1 MRNAAVTGH
10 PIGHSK
16 SPLIHGY
23 WLKQHG
29 IEGSYIAQDVPP
41 ETAESFYSE
50 LAEHGFV
57 GCNVT
62 IPNKEHAYNSA
73 EKLDDAAKMI
83 GAVNT
88 LWLDDAGALNGSNTD
103 GLGFLGNLDQM
114 LPNWDNN
121 GNKAVVLGAGGASR
135 AIIWALLSRGYTE
148 VYIANRT
155 LEKAQNLADHFG
167 PNTIAIK
174 WDSLGEKLGEA
185 DFLVNTTSLGM
196 TGQPE
201 LNIDLDNLSKSTV
214 VTDIVYSP
222 LQTKLLRDAGQRGNA
237 TVDGLGMLL
246 HQAVPGFEKWFGVR
260 PEVTDELREMILR
273 EMGLI

>member
-41 ETAESFYSE
+41 ETAEGFYGS

-88 LWLDDAGALNGSNTD
+88 LWLDEAGVLNGSNTD
-103 GLGFLGNLDQM
+103 GVGFLGNLDQM

-121 GNKAVVLGAGGASR
+121 GNKAIVLGAGGASR

-155 LEKAQNLADHFG
+155 LEKAQKLADHFG
-167 PNTIAIK
+167 PNTIAIT
-174 WDSLGEKLGEA
+174 WDTLGEKLGEA
-185 DFLVNTTSLGM
+185 DLLVNTTSLGM

-201 LNIDLDNLSKSTV
+201 LNVDLDNLSKSAV

-222 LQTKLLRDAGQRGNA
+222 LQTKLLRDSAERGNP

-260 PEVTDELREMILR
+260 PEVTDELREIILK
-273 EMGLI
+273 EMGLA

>member
-1 MRNAAVTGH
+1 MKNAAVTGH
-10 PIGHSK
+10 PIKHSK

-29 IEGSYIAQDVPP
+29 IEGTYTAIDVPP
-41 ETAESFYSE
+41 ETAAQFFSS
-50 LAEHGFV
+50 LADHDLV

-62 IPNKEHAYNSA
+62 IPNKEVAFNAA
-73 EKLDDAAKMI
+73 EKLDDAAQTI

-88 LWLDDAGALNGSNTD
+88 LWLDDNGILNGSNTD

-114 LPNWDNN
+114 LPNWDKT
-121 GNKAVVLGAGGASR
+121 GNKAIVLGAGGASR
-135 AIIWALLSRGYTE
+135 AIIWALLSRNYTE

-155 LEKAQNLADHFG
+155 LEKAQVLADHFG
-167 PNTIAIK
+167 EQTIAVS
-174 WDSLGEKLGEA
+174 WDNLGSILGEA

-196 TGQPE
+196 DGQPE
-201 LNIDLDNLSKSTV
+201 LQLDLDKLSKTAV

-222 LQTKLLRDAGQRGNA
+222 LQTDLLRRAHARGNP

-246 HQAVPGFEKWFGVR
+246 HQAVPGFDKWFGIR
-260 PEVTDELREMILR
+260 PTVTDELRQIILR
-273 EMGLI
+273 EMGLS

>member
-1 MRNAAVTGH
+1 MRKAAVTGH
-10 PIGHSK
+10 PISHSK

-29 IEGSYIAQDVPP
+29 IEGSYIRQDVPP
-41 ETAESFYSE
+41 ETARSFYSS
-50 LAEHGFV
+50 LSEHGFV

-62 IPNKEHAYNSA
+62 IPNKEHAYNAA
-73 EKLDDAAKMI
+73 EKLDNAAKMI

-88 LWLDDAGALNGSNTD
+88 LWLDENGVLNGSNTD
-103 GLGFLGNLDQM
+103 GLGFLGNLDQL

-121 GNKAVVLGAGGASR
+121 GNKAVVLGAGGAAR

-155 LEKAQNLADHFG
+155 MEKAQRLADHFG
-167 PNTIAIK
+167 SNTIAVP
-174 WDSLGEKLGEA
+174 WDTLGEKLGEA

-201 LNIDLDNLSKSTV
+201 LKIDLDNLSKTAV

-222 LQTKLLRDAGQRGNA
+222 LQTQLLRDSTERGNP

-260 PEVTDELREMILR
+260 PEVTGELRELILK
-273 EMGLI
+273 EMGLV

>member
-41 ETAESFYSE
+41 ETAETFYGS
-50 LAEHGFV
+50 LAKHGLV

-62 IPNKEHAYNSA
+62 IPNKEHAYKAA
-73 EKLDDAAKMI
+73 EKLDDAAKTI

-88 LWLDDAGALNGSNTD
+88 LWLDEDGVLNGSNTD
-103 GLGFLGNLDQM
+103 GLGFLGNLDQI
-114 LPNWDNN
+114 LPDWDNN
-121 GNKAVVLGAGGASR
+121 GNKAIVLGAGGASR
-135 AIIWALLSRGYTE
+135 AIIWALLSRGFTE

-155 LEKAQNLADHFG
+155 LEKAQKLADHFG
-167 PNTIAIK
+167 PNTIAVS
-174 WDSLGEKLGEA
+174 WDTLGETLGEA
-185 DFLVNTTSLGM
+185 DLLVNTTSLGM
-196 TGQPE
+196 AGQPE
-201 LNIDLDNLSKSTV
+201 LTIDLNNLSKSAV

-222 LQTKLLRDAGQRGNA
+222 LQTNLLREAKAQGNPS
-237 TVDGLGMLL
+237 VDGLGMLL

-260 PEVTDELREMILR
+260 PHVTAELREMIVK
-273 EMGLI
+273 EMGLT

>member
-1 MRNAAVTGH
+1 MRRAAVTGH

-16 SPLIHGY
+16 SPMIHGY
-23 WLKQHG
+23 WLKQYG
-29 IEGSYIAQDVPP
+29 IEGTYEAFDVPP
-41 ETAESFYSE
+41 ETAENFFRSLPE
-50 LAEHGFV
+50 KGLV

-62 IPNKEHAYNSA
+62 IPNKEHAYNAA
-73 EKLDDAAKMI
+73 EKLDDAAKTI

-88 LWLDDAGALNGSNTD
+88 LWLDTDGVLNGSNTD
-103 GLGFLGNLDQM
+103 GYGFLGNLDQM
-114 LPNWDNN
+114 LPHWDNI

-135 AIIWALLSRGYTE
+135 AIIWALLSRGFTE

-155 LEKAQNLADHFG
+155 LEKAQKLANHFG
-167 PNTIAIK
+167 SNTFAIS
-174 WDSLGEKLGEA
+174 WDSLGDILGKA

-201 LNIDLDNLSKSTV
+201 LSVELDNLSKSAV

-222 LQTKLLRDAGQRGNA
+222 LQTKLLRDAKAQGNP

-260 PEVTDELREMILR
+260 PTVTTELREIIVKA
-273 EMGLI
+273 MGLT

>member
-1 MRNAAVTGH
+1 MRKAAVTGH

-41 ETAESFYSE
+41 EIAENFYRS
-50 LAEHGFV
+50 LPEHGFV

-62 IPNKEHAYNSA
+62 IPNKEIAYNA
-73 EKLDDAAKMI
+73 ATKLDDAAKMI

-88 LWLDDAGALNGSNTD
+88 LWLDEDGVLNGSNTD

-114 LPNWDNN
+114 QPNWDNN

-135 AIIWALLSRGYTE
+135 AIIWALLKREYTE

-155 LEKAQNLADHFG
+155 LEKAQKLASHFG
-167 PNTIAIK
+167 PKTIAIS
-174 WDSLGEKLGEA
+174 WDKLGETLGEV

-196 TGQPE
+196 SGQPE
-201 LNIDLDNLSKSTV
+201 LGLNLDNLSKSAV

-222 LQTKLLRDAGQRGNA
+222 LQTNLLHVAEERGNP

-260 PEVTDELREMILR
+260 PEVTTELRRIILK
-273 EMGLI
+273 EMGLL

>member
-41 ETAESFYSE
+41 ETAEVFYGS

-88 LWLDDAGALNGSNTD
+88 LWLDEAGVLNGSNTD

-114 LPNWDNN
+114 LPSWDNN
-121 GNKAVVLGAGGASR
+121 GNKAIVLGAGGASR

-155 LEKAQNLADHFG
+155 LEKAQKLADHFG
-167 PNTIAIK
+167 PNTIAIT
-174 WDSLGEKLGEA
+174 WDTLGEKLGEA
-185 DFLVNTTSLGM
+185 DLLVNTTSLGM

-201 LNIDLDNLSKSTV
+201 LNIDLDNLSKSAV

-222 LQTKLLRDAGQRGNA
+222 LQTKLLRDSAERGNP

-260 PEVTDELREMILR
+260 PEVTDELREIILK
-273 EMGLI
+273 EMGLA

>member
-10 PIGHSK
+10 PISHSK

-29 IEGSYIAQDVPP
+29 IDGSYIAQDVPP
-41 ETAESFYSE
+41 ETAESFYGS
-50 LAEHGFV
+50 LAKHGFV

-73 EKLDDAAKMI
+73 GKLDDAAKMI

-88 LWLDDAGALNGSNTD
+88 LWLDEAGVLNGSNTD

-114 LPNWDNN
+114 MPNWDNS
-121 GNKAVVLGAGGASR
+121 GHKAIVLGAGGASR
-135 AIIWALLSRGYTE
+135 AIIWALLSRGFTE

-155 LEKAQNLADHFG
+155 LEKAEKLADHFG
-167 PNTIAIK
+167 SNTIAIT
-174 WDSLGEKLGEA
+174 WDSLGAKLGEA
-185 DFLVNTTSLGM
+185 DVLVNTTSLGM
-196 TGQPE
+196 VGQPE
-201 LNIDLDNLSKSTV
+201 LSISLDNLSKSAV

-222 LQTKLLRDAGQRGNA
+222 LQTKLLRDAAQRGNP

-260 PEVTDELREMILR
+260 PEVTSELREMILR
-273 EMGLI
+273 EMGLA

>member
-1 MRNAAVTGH
+1 M
-10 PIGHSK
+10 
-16 SPLIHGY
+16 
-23 WLKQHG
+23 
-29 IEGSYIAQDVPP
+29 QDVPP
-41 ETAESFYSE
+41 ETASSFYSS
-50 LAEHGFV
+50 LSEHGLV

-62 IPNKEHAYNSA
+62 IPNKEHAYNAA

-88 LWLDDAGALNGSNTD
+88 LWLDKDGILNGSNTD
-103 GLGFLGNLDQM
+103 GLGFLGNLDQF

-121 GNKAVVLGAGGASR
+121 GNKAVVLGAGGAAR

-155 LEKAQNLADHFG
+155 MEKAEILADHFG
-167 PNTIAIK
+167 PNTIVVP
-174 WDSLGEKLGEA
+174 WDTLGEKLGEA
-185 DFLVNTTSLGM
+185 NFLVNTTSLGM

-201 LNIDLDNLSKSTV
+201 LKIDLDNLSKTAV

-222 LQTKLLRDAGQRGNA
+222 LQTQLLRDAAERGNP

-260 PEVTDELREMILR
+260 PEVTDELREIILR
-273 EMGLI
+273 EMGLA

>member
-41 ETAESFYSE
+41 ETAESFYSA
-50 LAEHGFV
+50 LAEHGLV

-62 IPNKEHAYNSA
+62 IPNKEHAYKSA

-88 LWLDDAGALNGSNTD
+88 LWLDDEGVLNGSNTD

-155 LEKAQNLADHFG
+155 LEKAQKLADQFG
-167 PNTIAIK
+167 PNTIAIE

-196 TGQPE
+196 SGQPE
-201 LNIDLDNLSKSTV
+201 LNIDLDNLSKSAV

-222 LQTKLLRDAGQRGNA
+222 LQTKLLRDAAQRGNS

-273 EMGLI
+273 EMGLT

>member
-16 SPLIHGY
+16 SPLIHSY

-41 ETAESFYSE
+41 ETAESFYGS

-88 LWLDDAGALNGSNTD
+88 LWLDDAGVLNGSNTD

-121 GNKAVVLGAGGASR
+121 GHKAIVLGAGGASR
-135 AIIWALLSRGYTE
+135 AIIWALLSRRFTE

-155 LEKAQNLADHFG
+155 LEKAQKLADHFG
-167 PNTIAIK
+167 SNTNAIT
-174 WDSLGEKLGEA
+174 WDSLGAKLGEA
-185 DFLVNTTSLGM
+185 DVLVNTTSLGM
-196 TGQPE
+196 IGQPE
-201 LNIDLDNLSKSTV
+201 LSITLDNLSKSAV

-222 LQTKLLRDAGQRGNA
+222 LQTKLLRDAAKRGNP

-260 PEVTDELREMILR
+260 PEVTSELREMILK
-273 EMGLI
+273 EMGLA

>member
-1 MRNAAVTGH
+1 MRKAAVTGH

-29 IEGSYIAQDVPP
+29 IEGSYVAQDVPP
-41 ETAESFYSE
+41 ETARSFYSS
-50 LAEHGFV
+50 LPEHGFV

-62 IPNKEHAYNSA
+62 IPNKEHAYNAA

-88 LWLDDAGALNGSNTD
+88 LWLDENGVLNGSNTD
-103 GLGFLGNLDQM
+103 GLGFLGNLDQL
-114 LPNWDNN
+114 LPNWDKN
-121 GNKAVVLGAGGASR
+121 GNKAIVLGAGGAAR

-155 LEKAQNLADHFG
+155 MEKAQKLADHFG
-167 PNTIAIK
+167 PNTIAIS
-174 WDSLGEKLGEA
+174 WDTLGEKLGEA
-185 DFLVNTTSLGM
+185 DLLVNTTSLGM

-201 LNIDLDNLSKSTV
+201 LKIDLDNLSKSAV

-222 LQTKLLRDAGQRGNA
+222 LQTELLRDATERGNR

-260 PEVTDELREMILR
+260 PEVTGELRKIILR
-273 EMGLI
+273 EMGLA